1 MASFQWHPDER
12 PPQIE
17 PHSKAKLEVLRAYLR
32 AYFDRMAVDP
42 RRDEIKLDLVDGF
55 AGGGTFQDGDKVL
68 SGSPLVMLEEAEA
81 ARDRLNKGRSKELR
95 INCRFYF
102 IDKEK
107 SHADHLQRVLSERGY
122 EIGQEIKVETGL
134 FEDNVEKVIRSI
146 REKQPRAGRAI
157 FLLDQTGFSNVKLDL
172 IRRIFSTLATAE
184 VILTFAA
191 DALVNYL
198 AETPQIIKMAAPI
211 ELTESQIHDLI
222 RFRNGDGGRALIQRT
237 LRSHIRSVTQA
248 DYDTPFFIRPAISR
262 RSLWFIHLSRHATA
276 RDVMIQKHWAIKNTF
291 QHYGTGGFG
300 MVGWDTLK
308 DSKNL
313 SLFEFGE
320 LDEREMQR
328 QLLQE
333 LPRKLFGLVSEQ
345 PVTIDAIR
353 HTLANQTAARFSDLN
368 EIILQLVRAE
378 EFDILDVNG
387 KPRSK
392 SLRNLKLTDQ
402 ITLPLNP
409 LIPGIFLL

>member
-1 MASFQWHPDER
+1 
-12 PPQIE
+12 
-17 PHSKAKLEVLRAYLR
+17 
-32 AYFDRMAVDP
+32 MAVNP
-42 RRDEIKLDLVDGF
+42 KREEIKLDLVDGF

-81 ARDRLNKGRSKELR
+81 ARERLNKRRSKELR

-107 SHADHLQRVLSERGY
+107 SHTDHLQRVLSERGY
-122 EIGQEIKVETGL
+122 EVGQEIKVETGL

-157 FLLDQTGFSNVKLDL
+157 FLLDQTGFSSVKLDL

-328 QLLQE
+328 QLLE
-333 LPRKLFGLVSEQ
+333 VLPRKLFGLASEQ
-345 PVTIDAIR
+345 PVTIDAIH
-353 HTLANQTAARFSDLN
+353 HTLANQTAARFSDLD
-368 EIILQLVRAE
+368 EIILQLVRAG

-392 SLRNLKLTDQ
+392 LLKNLKLTDQ